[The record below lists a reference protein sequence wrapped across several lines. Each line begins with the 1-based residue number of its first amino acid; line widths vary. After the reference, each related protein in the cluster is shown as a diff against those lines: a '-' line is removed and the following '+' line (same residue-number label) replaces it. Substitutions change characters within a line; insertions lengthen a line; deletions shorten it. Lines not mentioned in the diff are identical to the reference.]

1 MKKSRS
7 IRILFLVT
15 ALVAAFCVQ
24 AQTTATTHSFSV
36 KQAVDYAAKNN
47 AQVKNALLDIKIQ
60 EQVNRG
66 VTAAALPQ
74 VNGTVTGMYYP
85 NVPVQSFPNFI
96 ALATYGVLQDEGV
109 KDGNGNA
116 IVSPTADQVGFIQAQ
131 FGTKYT
137 ANAGVTLN
145 QLLFDGQV
153 FVGLQARRASID
165 YATRNAAVTE
175 EGIKVNIHKI
185 YYQLVVSKT
194 QLDLLDANIARLNKL
209 KHDVT
214 EMYKNGFAEKLDI
227 DKVDVQLN
235 NLITEKEKA
244 LNNISIGYLGLKTLM
259 GMPVKDTLILTDTL
273 SDAEIKKDALQDSVN
288 YEDRKEFKMLQSV
301 QELNTYNIKRYQYS
315 YIPTLALIGN
325 YSKQAQ
331 RNKFDF
337 FGKGDWFTSSYVGIN
352 LSIPIFDGFTK
363 DAKIKQSRLE
373 LQKTN
378 NNIDNLKLSIDS
390 EVEQARL
397 KFINAI
403 RTMDYQRKNM
413 QLAEEVYNQTKK
425 KFEVGTG
432 SNTEINTAQTDLKA
446 AQTNYINALY
456 DAVIAKT
463 DYLKAIGKL

>member
-1 MKKSRS
+1 MA
-7 IRILFLVT
+7 IFIP
-15 ALVAAFCVQ
+15 ALMAACFVQ
-24 AQTTATTHSFSV
+24 AQTPAPATTHNFTV
-36 KQAVDYAAKNN
+36 QQAVDYAAKNN
-47 AQVKNALLDIKIQ
+47 AQVKNALLDINIQ
-60 EQVNRG
+60 QQVNRG

-74 VNGTVTGMYYP
+74 VTGSISGLYYP

-96 ALATYGVLQDEGV
+96 ALATYGVLQEEGV

-116 IVSPTADQVGFIQAQ
+116 IVSPTADQVGFVQAQ

-165 YATRNAAVTE
+165 LATRNAAVTQ

-185 YYQLVVSKT
+185 YYQLVVSKK
-194 QLDLLDANIARLNKL
+194 QLELLDANIERVSKL
-209 KHDVT
+209 KHDAT

-227 DKVDVQLN
+227 DKTDVQLN
-235 NLITEKEKA
+235 NLVTEKEKA
-244 LNNISIGYLGLKTLM
+244 LNNIAIGYLGLKTLM
-259 GMPVKDTLILTDTL
+259 GMPIKDTLVLTDTL
-273 SDAEIKKDALQDSVN
+273 SDADIKKDALQDSVN
-288 YEDRKEFKMLQSV
+288 YADRKEFKALQSL
-301 QELNTYNIKRYQYS
+301 QELNGYNIKRYQYS

-331 RNKFDF
+331 RNKFNF
-337 FGKGDWFTSSYVGIN
+337 FGKGDWFTSSYIGIN
-352 LSIPIFDGFTK
+352 LSVPIFDGFSK
-363 DAKIKQSRLE
+363 DAKIKQARFE

-378 NNIDNLKLSIDS
+378 NNLDYLKLSIDS

-397 KFINAI
+397 KFANAI

-425 KFEVGTG
+425 KFESGTG
-432 SNTEINTAQTDLKA
+432 NNTEINAAQVDLKT

-463 DYLKAIGKL
+463 DYLKATGKL